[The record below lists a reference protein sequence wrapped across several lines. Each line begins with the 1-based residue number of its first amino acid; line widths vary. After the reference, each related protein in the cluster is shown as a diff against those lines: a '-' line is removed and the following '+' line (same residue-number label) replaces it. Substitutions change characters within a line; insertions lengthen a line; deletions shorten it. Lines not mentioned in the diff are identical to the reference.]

1 MKTKDYAARQTLMY
15 RILQVVAAPT
25 VSGKTGVLELAIL
38 NTLSNRL
45 QQNGGTFPASVRLR
59 TIYLAPSKA
68 LVQVQ
73 SILLVCHTDVQ
84 QIAAAQTSLL
94 ACFVVQEK
102 VKEWQHR
109 LGSSLGLRVEEL
121 TGDSDSMQDIGRTED
136 ADIICTTPEKFG
148 DIMLRCVPP
157 CQNIHM

>member
-1 MKTKDYAARQTLMY
+1 MQS
-15 RILQVVAAPT
+15 IVQVVAAPT
-25 VSGKTGVLELAIL
+25 GSGKTGVLELAIL

-45 QQNGGTFPASVRLR
+45 QQNGGPFPASVRLR

-73 SILLVCHTDVQ
+73 STLLVCYTGVQ
-84 QIAAAQTSLL
+84 QSAQTSLL
-94 ACFVVQEK
+94 ACSAVQEK

-136 ADIICTTPEKFG
+136 ADIICATPEKFG
-148 DIMLRCVPP
+148 NFIMLCRPMQEYTPVKQTQGPKSGFG
-157 CQNIHM
+157 

>member
-1 MKTKDYAARQTLMY
+1 MSTLMQS
-15 RILQVVAAPT
+15 IVQVVAAPT
-25 VSGKTGVLELAIL
+25 GSGKTGVLELAIL

-45 QQNGGTFPASVRLR
+45 QQNGGPFPASVRLR

-73 SILLVCHTDVQ
+73 SILLVCYTGVQ
-84 QIAAAQTSLL
+84 QFVAAQTSLL
-94 ACFVVQEK
+94 ACSAVQEK

-148 DIMLRCVPP
+148 NIMLCCADLCKNR
-157 CQNIHM
+157 HL

>member
-1 MKTKDYAARQTLMY
+1 MQ
-15 RILQVVAAPT
+15 RIVQVVAAPT
-25 VSGKTGVLELAIL
+25 GSGKTGVLELAIL

-45 QQNGGTFPASVRLR
+45 QQNGGTFSASVRLR

-73 SILLVCHTDVQ
+73 SISLAYHTDVYHF
-84 QIAAAQTSLL
+84 AAAQTSLL
-94 ACFVVQEK
+94 ACSVVQEK

-121 TGDSDSMQDIGRTED
+121 TGDSDSLQDIGRTED

-148 DIMLRCVPP
+148 KIMLCCADLCKKIRL
-157 CQNIHM
+157 

>member
-1 MKTKDYAARQTLMY
+1 MQE
-15 RILQVVAAPT
+15 IVQVVAAPT
-25 VSGKTGVLELAIL
+25 GSGKTGILELAIL

-45 QQNGGTFPASVRLR
+45 QQNCGTFPASVRLR

-68 LVQVQ
+68 LVQVK
-73 SILLVCHTDVQ
+73 SVLLVCHTDVQ
-84 QIAAAQTSLL
+84 HFAAAQTSLL
-94 ACFVVQEK
+94 ACSAVQEK

-121 TGDSDSMQDIGRTED
+121 TGDSDSLQDIGRTED

-148 DIMLRCVPP
+148 NIMLCCAVP
-157 CQNIHM
+157 CKNIHL

>member
-1 MKTKDYAARQTLMY
+1 MQSTV
-15 RILQVVAAPT
+15 QVVAAPT
-25 VSGKTGVLELAIL
+25 GSGKTGVLELAIL

-45 QQNGGTFPASVRLR
+45 QQNGGPFPASLRLR

-73 SILLVCHTDVQ
+73 SILLVCYTGVQ
-84 QIAAAQTSLL
+84 QFAAAQTSLL
-94 ACFVVQEK
+94 ACSAVQEK
-102 VKEWQHR
+102 VKEWKHR
-109 LGSSLGLRVEEL
+109 LGSSLGLRIEEL

-148 DIMLRCVPP
+148 NIMLCCADP
-157 CQNIHM
+157 CKNIHL